1 MSERR
6 EANIRNSIISGSLSG
21 CLTAIIFQ
29 PFEFVK
35 TKLQQPDL
43 KNEIKI
49 SQNRKI
55 RLIIHSTL
63 VCKQTNKINFK
74 NLGLFWNG
82 NILNSCIYIDCLN
95 L

>member
-1 MSERR
+1 MSEKNRS
-6 EANIRNSIISGSLSG
+6 NIRNSIISGSISG

-35 TKLQQPDL
+35 TKLQQPDI

-55 RLIIHSTL
+55 RLIIHTTL
-63 VCKQTNKINFK
+63 ISKDTNKINLRNFA
-74 NLGLFWNG
+74 LFWNG
-82 NILNSCIYIDCLN
+82 IF
-95 L
+95 